1 MGYTNINI
9 KSTGAYIPTHRVK
22 NEEIIEHF
30 AKQNK
35 KVDGLLKSMDK
46 EVRYFCENGETSLSM
61 GHEAAL
67 MALDRAGISRNDID
81 MIIFVSA
88 QPEYLNPTTAMELRV
103 LLKASNANVVFDM
116 NDTCLGGVTAINV
129 ASKYLLSSDD
139 ISKVLI
145 VIAQNI
151 SSVVD
156 KNDTLA
162 YSLLGDCGVALI
174 LEKEEEYI
182 KRGYIDSVNYCRGAY
197 VSHIKFPNCGLSKA
211 LSNSN
216 IAIPVKDRNFTWDSF
231 SIDWLGK
238 DYGHT
243 LGQLLLKCEIK
254 NDDVDL
260 CFMSQFTKKGVEQGL
275 ELEGIPLEKN
285 IYIGDKYGYT

>member
-103 LLKASNANVVFDM
+103 LRAI
-116 NDTCLGGVTAINV
+116 CLGK
-129 ASKYLLSSDD
+129 SK
-139 ISKVLI
+139 
-145 VIAQNI
+145 
-151 SSVVD
+151 
-156 KNDTLA
+156 
-162 YSLLGDCGVALI
+162 
-174 LEKEEEYI
+174 
-182 KRGYIDSVNYCRGAY
+182 
-197 VSHIKFPNCGLSKA
+197 
-211 LSNSN
+211 NSTN
-216 IAIPVKDRNFTWDSF
+216 NRK
-231 SIDWLGK
+231 L
-238 DYGHT
+238 
-243 LGQLLLKCEIK
+243 
-254 NDDVDL
+254 
-260 CFMSQFTKKGVEQGL
+260 
-275 ELEGIPLEKN
+275 
-285 IYIGDKYGYT
+285 